1 MTVKGDNEGG
11 TVPRVCCCR
20 DFTPTPALTL
30 PLNGRGSIRG
40 YALTLT
46 LSLWERGLF

>member
-11 TVPRVCCCR
+11 AVPRVCCCR
-20 DFTPTPALTL
+20 DFTRTPAL

-46 LSLWERGLF
+46 LSRRERGLF